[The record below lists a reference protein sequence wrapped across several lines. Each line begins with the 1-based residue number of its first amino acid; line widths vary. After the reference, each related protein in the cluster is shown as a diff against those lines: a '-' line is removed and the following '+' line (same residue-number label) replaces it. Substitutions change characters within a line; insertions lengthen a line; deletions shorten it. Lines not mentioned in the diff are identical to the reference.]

1 MELKIYDKANS
12 LRLTSS
18 PNSSSSVT
26 EEIGGECSVSA
37 SFTHTGYVPLDVDDY
52 IEVEGVRYKV
62 RSRYRPKQKNTQT
75 YEYSVKFYA
84 PIHDAEDTLMLFQE
98 GGTTSEFSYD
108 GGPREHLQLWIDNM
122 NRRAGGNLWSIG
134 TVITAEN
141 KVIDYRNV
149 KCWDAAFGSN
159 GIAATF
165 ETEMWAD
172 GYVINLCKAERGEV
186 VELGYLQGLT
196 NLAQEDNGEVKFFT
210 RLFPLGST
218 RNIDS
223 TKYGYSRLQ
232 LPDRSLY
239 VDKNVDLYGVK
250 EETEEDAF
258 AEIYPQYV
266 GTVSSVRT
274 EEKTSEE
281 GRKYTVY
288 YFKDNGM
295 TWNPKDYQI
304 PDLDYMLEFQTGELA
319 GRGTDGS
326 FQAAW
331 HEDTREWEIINVYPD
346 DTTQIPGGVI
356 IPNPGDKYIPWN
368 FAMPQEYIT
377 AAEQAYK
384 LAVDDFLNTY
394 SFDPNKYTGTTD
406 RNYIEKNNTPLRI
419 GWNVRL
425 LSEQYFGT
433 TGGYKDTRITK
444 VQRKLNDLCQATIT
458 CSDEVGTGWKSS
470 VDNSLNSLR
479 YEVARQSE
487 QTMIDIIKTSDN
499 KTPSDY
505 NVLSAL
511 KAIGMFL
518 RKDKPDSTNFL
529 MRLLGGLI
537 SDNIESQ
544 DFSSGPFGSGFVVK
558 RDPKT
563 GKSYIEADEIY
574 IRLKAYFDT
583 MEVKHLSHVGGR
595 VVLSPASMECTRVE
609 VISAD
614 MDALYDY
621 NGDPLYDAESS
632 RLYALKTGTRSV
644 SVYRCYFKQS
654 DDVKEIVNEF
664 AVDDLA
670 QCREFNVKENVSQN
684 VSNQYYWR
692 RVVAVG
698 KDYIDLSADDCDA
711 GSLEPKAGDTIVTV
725 GNKTNEA
732 RQHVVFL
739 SSYDDDAP
747 CIKLYS
753 GINDYSMLNKEVTV
767 ISPNADK
774 NVFTG
779 KVVIKPGSSGFN
791 NFEDGPDF
799 DAINA
804 DIEEAN
810 KNAQQAIN
818 TAENADR
825 AVGDL
830 NDYVDGAFADGIV
843 SESEAK
849 AIEKYINIVNGEK
862 SSSES
867 KYNVLYANPYL
878 IGEAKTN
885 LLNAK
890 ISFFGAIDNLIS
902 AINAAIEDGRTT
914 AQEKDNV
921 DSKYALYNSAYS
933 DFNRAVEDANES
945 IQNVLKGYSD
955 EAERQ
960 AFEASNAASKAQS
973 AANNAQAA
981 VGNLND
987 YVDGAFSDGIIEKSE
1002 AQAIE
1007 KYINTVNQTR
1017 KEVEA
1022 TYNALYVNPYLTG
1035 TPKTA
1040 LLNAKV
1046 SFSGDVDALIESINT
1061 AISDGRTT
1069 VAEKNDVDTKYN
1081 AFNSSYATL
1090 STAIENANKAIQDKI
1105 KELAA
1110 QEAAESVSSEIESVS
1125 NEAKDDL
1132 AKKMGYS
1139 SFSAM
1144 VTAAEKGET
1153 IISGGHI
1160 NTSLI
1165 EADAIITSELIAGA
1179 IKTNRLNVNDKFI
1192 VEKDGT
1198 FRGVEGVLE
1207 RMSINGAL
1215 RSPFSYDGF
1224 TGVIIGG
1231 QKKLVTNNIIVT
1243 NPSSGNLLST
1253 IPSGDDYD
1261 GFSATIINY
1270 DSEEGKAVGSVQ
1282 LQCTYP
1288 IWENGE
1294 QTTYTI
1300 LDAYEG
1306 IDIQG
1311 FSNGSS
1317 FIGWIIKNRF
1327 KLSASAV
1334 EMVTIT
1340 TRCEPTEGGTIT
1352 GGGKKPKYTNGTLV
1366 ATANSGYTFRQW
1378 SDGVTNSSR
1387 GVTWDEDKVYV
1398 AQFDKIPDTYYNL
1411 TLNVS
1416 PSGAG
1421 TTSGAGSYKAGTEV
1435 KISASP
1441 NSGYAFDRWSDGDTN
1456 MSRYITMTGNKS
1468 LTAYFEQH
1476 ISTSDNLLE
1485 SIKSTIIQEDGA
1497 FKATFF
1503 NGMLILTNS
1512 KQSTVDYAS
1521 GVVILNKGYLA
1532 DKLKA
1537 GIRYRLSFKHYGG
1550 NGTESIYVGLGTPG
1564 SNPSNIPYWDLVS
1577 DFDVEAITIGQGTI
1591 SNPTVYTVDFTALR
1605 TSTASDGLIIAGGVK
1620 DTIYISAIELKEI

>member
-1 MELKIYDKANS
+1 MELKIYDKANN
-12 LRLTSS
+12 LRLTAS

-37 SFTHTGYVPLDVDDY
+37 SFTHTEYVPLDVDDY

-62 RSRYRPKQKNTQT
+62 KSRYRPKQKNTQT

-165 ETEMWAD
+165 DTEMWAD

-232 LPDRSLY
+232 LPSREIY

-250 EETEEDAF
+250 EETEEAAF

-274 EEKTSEE
+274 EDKTSEE

-295 TWNPKDYQI
+295 NWNPKDYEI
-304 PDLDYMLEFQTGELA
+304 PDLDYMLQFQTGELA

-346 DTTQIPGGVI
+346 DTTQVPGGVI

-425 LSEQYFGT
+425 LSEQYFGS

-470 VDNSLNSLR
+470 VDNSLDSLR
-479 YEVARQSE
+479 YEVARQAE

-609 VISAD
+609 VISTD

-644 SVYRCYFKQS
+644 NVYRCYFKQS
-654 DDVKEIVNEF
+654 DETKEIVNEF

-684 VSNQYYWR
+684 VTNQYYWR
-692 RVVAVG
+692 RVVSVG
-698 KDYIDLSADDCDA
+698 KDYIDLSVEDCDV
-711 GSLEPKAGDTIVTV
+711 GSMEPKAGDTIVTI
-725 GNKTNEA
+725 GNKTNQA

-753 GINDYSMLNKEVTV
+753 GINDYSMKNKEVTV

-779 KVVIKPGSSGFN
+779 KVVIKPGSSGFS
-791 NFEDGPDF
+791 NFEDAPDLDTLEQDLAEVRNLAS
-799 DAINA
+799 DAQKA
-804 DIEEAN
+804 A
-810 KNAQQAIN
+810 N
-818 TAENADR
+818 TA
-825 AVGDL
+825 
-830 NDYVDGAFADGIV
+830 
-843 SESEAK
+843 
-849 AIEKYINIVNGEK
+849 
-862 SSSES
+862 
-867 KYNVLYANPYL
+867 
-878 IGEAKTN
+878 
-885 LLNAK
+885 
-890 ISFFGAIDNLIS
+890 
-902 AINAAIEDGRTT
+902 
-914 AQEKDNV
+914 
-921 DSKYALYNSAYS
+921 
-933 DFNRAVEDANES
+933 
-945 IQNVLKGYSD
+945 
-955 EAERQ
+955 
-960 AFEASNAASKAQS
+960 QS
-973 AANNAQAA
+973 A
-981 VGNLND
+981 VGNLDD
-987 YVDGAFSDGIIEKSE
+987 YIDGAFSDGIIEKSE

-1007 KYINTVNQTR
+1007 KYINTVNQTK

-1022 TYNALYVNPYLTG
+1022 TYNALYSNQYLSG
-1035 TPKTA
+1035 TAKTN

-1046 SFSGDVDALIESINT
+1046 SFFGAVDSLIQSINT
-1061 AISDGRTT
+1061 AISDGKTT
-1069 VAEKNDVDTKYN
+1069 SAEKSDVDEK
-1081 AFNSSYATL
+1081 FNSFNTYYASL
-1090 STAIENANKAIQDKI
+1090 STAIENANRAIQDKV
-1105 KELAA
+1105 KELSKN
-1110 QEAAESVSSEIESVS
+1110 EAVEEVRSEIESVEAS
-1125 NEAKDDL
+1125 AKDDL
-1132 AKKMGYS
+1132 AKKLGYAN
-1139 SFSAM
+1139 FNAM
-1144 VTAAEKGET
+1144 VTAAEAGQT
-1153 IISGGHI
+1153 VISGGHI
-1160 NTSLI
+1160 NTKLI
-1165 EADAIITSELIAGA
+1165 EADAIVTTELIASA
-1179 IKTNRLNVNDKFI
+1179 IKTTTLNVNDKFI

-1198 FRGVEGVLE
+1198 FRGVEGTLE
-1207 RMSINGAL
+1207 RMNINGAI
-1215 RSPFSYDGF
+1215 RSPFKYDGF
-1224 TGVIIGG
+1224 TGIIIGG

-1243 NPSSGNLLST
+1243 NPSGGNLFSQL
-1253 IPSGDDYD
+1253 PGGEDYD
-1261 GFSATIINY
+1261 GFAATIINY
-1270 DSEEGKAVGSVQ
+1270 DSEEGVAAGGVQ
-1282 LQCTYP
+1282 LQCSYP
-1288 IWENGE
+1288 IWEDGVQKNSTVLE
-1294 QTTYTI
+1294 
-1300 LDAYEG
+1300 AYEG
-1306 IDIQG
+1306 IDIHG
-1311 FSNGSS
+1311 FSNGSE
-1317 FIGWIIKNRF
+1317 FIGWVVKNRF
-1327 KLSASAV
+1327 KISKSTV
-1334 EMVTIT
+1334 QMVTIT
-1340 TRCEPTEGGTIT
+1340 TRVDPPGSGVIT
-1352 GGGKKPKYTNGTLV
+1352 GGGRKPIYTNGRIE
-1366 ATANSGYTFRQW
+1366 ATANEGYSFNQW
-1378 SDGVTNSSR
+1378 SDGVKNNSR
-1387 GVTWDEDKVYV
+1387 QVTWDEDKVYV
-1398 AQFDKIPDTYYNL
+1398 AEFDKLPDKVYKL
-1411 TLNVS
+1411 SVFVS
-1416 PSGAG
+1416 PEGSATVKGTGDYYPGA
-1421 TTSGAGSYKAGTEV
+1421 TAVAEV
-1435 KISASP
+1435 VPS
-1441 NSGYAFDRWSDGDTN
+1441 SGYIFNRWDDGST
-1456 MSRYITMTGNKS
+1456 S
-1468 LTAYFEQH
+1468 LTRRVTMDSDKSFTAYLSKNTVSSE
-1476 ISTSDNLLE
+1476 NLLKDIHVNVE
-1485 SIKSTIIQEDGA
+1485 ANVEGSVGAYYLASQLIINNTSSENEYSQA
-1497 FKATFF
+1497 
-1503 NGMLILTNS
+1503 
-1512 KQSTVDYAS
+1512 
-1521 GVVILNKGYLA
+1521 VICINKGYLGG
-1532 DKLKA
+1532 KIKA
-1537 GIRYRLSFKHYGG
+1537 GARYTLEFSHFGASGEEDILAWISIADVG
-1550 NGTESIYVGLGTPG
+1550 N
-1564 SNPSNIPYWDLVS
+1564 NPSSISSWDVLNSSASESVYISHNTS
-1577 DFDVEAITIGQGTI
+1577 DSAGKFTTEIYAGR
-1591 SNPTVYTVDFTALR
+1591 SSTALDSLCFVAQIKGTFILR
-1605 TSTASDGLIIAGGVK
+1605 DFKLIEK
-1620 DTIYISAIELKEI
+1620 

>member
-12 LRLTSS
+12 LRLTAS
-18 PNSSSSVT
+18 PNTSSSVT

-37 SFTHTGYVPLDVDDY
+37 SFTHTAYVPLDVDDY
-52 IEVEGVRYKV
+52 IDLEGVRFKIK
-62 RSRYRPKQKNTQT
+62 SRYRPKQKNTQT

-134 TVITAEN
+134 TVITADN
-141 KVIDYRNV
+141 KTIDYRNV

-159 GIAATF
+159 GIASTF
-165 ETEMWAD
+165 DTEMWAD

-218 RNIDS
+218 KNIDAS
-223 TKYGYSRLQ
+223 KYGYSRLQ

-250 EETEEDAF
+250 EETEETAF
-258 AEIYPQYV
+258 SEIFPKYI
-266 GTVSSVRT
+266 GTISSVRT

-295 TWNPKDYQI
+295 NWNPKDYEI
-304 PDLDYMLEFQTGELA
+304 PDLDYMLKFQTGELA

-346 DTTQIPGGVI
+346 DTTQIPGGAI
-356 IPNPGDKYIPWN
+356 IPQPGDKYIPWN

-384 LAVDDFLNTY
+384 QAVDDFLNTY

-433 TGGYKDTRITK
+433 TGGYKDTRVTK

-479 YEVARQSE
+479 YEVARQAE

-609 VISAD
+609 VISTD

-654 DDVKEIVNEF
+654 DDTKEIVNEF

-684 VSNQYYWR
+684 VYNQYYWR

-830 NDYVDGAFADGIV
+830 NDYVDGAFADGII

-849 AIEKYINIVNGEK
+849 AIEKYINTVNNTKQEVDATY
-862 SSSES
+862 S
-867 KYNVLYANPYL
+867 K
-878 IGEAKTN
+878 
-885 LLNAK
+885 
-890 ISFFGAIDNLIS
+890 
-902 AINAAIEDGRTT
+902 
-914 AQEKDNV
+914 
-921 DSKYALYNSAYS
+921 LYN
-933 DFNRAVEDANES
+933 
-945 IQNVLKGYSD
+945 
-955 EAERQ
+955 
-960 AFEASNAASKAQS
+960 NA
-973 AANNAQAA
+973 
-981 VGNLND
+981 
-987 YVDGAFSDGIIEKSE
+987 
-1002 AQAIE
+1002 
-1007 KYINTVNQTR
+1007 
-1017 KEVEA
+1017 
-1022 TYNALYVNPYLTG
+1022 YLTG
-1035 TPKTA
+1035 TAKDGLSKSKT
-1040 LLNAKV
+1040 
-1046 SFSGDVDALIESINT
+1046 SFDTATSNLISSINT
-1061 AISDGRTT
+1061 AISDGKTT
-1069 VAEKNDVDTKYN
+1069 QKEKEDVDSK
-1081 AFNSSYATL
+1081 FNLFNTAYANFA
-1090 STAIENANKAIQDKI
+1090 TAIETANKAIQDEIKKQASDEAKENALTEI
-1105 KELAA
+1105 NKVSEEYKEDIAEKLGYGNYKEL
-1110 QEAAESVSSEIESVS
+1110 EAFASR
-1125 NEAKDDL
+1125 
-1132 AKKMGYS
+1132 
-1139 SFSAM
+1139 
-1144 VTAAEKGET
+1144 GET
-1153 IISGGHI
+1153 IISGGSI
-1160 NTSLI
+1160 NTKLI
-1165 EADAIITSELIAGA
+1165 NATLIVTSALIANA
-1179 IKTNRLNVNDKFI
+1179 IKSKELNVNDNFI
-1192 VEKDGT
+1192 VKTDGSVDLEGIIRSKGINTELVLSDGYMRIMYNNNEVLRLSVNESTGLPELNMSYQGKTLYATPSVLSFGMGGGQFLRLDPAEIGSGVIMKDSENRLYLAT
-1198 FRGVEGVLE
+1198 QTYQYITVYLRVSPEGA
-1207 RMSINGAL
+1207 GKT
-1215 RSPFSYDGF
+1215 SPFN
-1224 TGVIIGG
+1224 GG
-1231 QKKLVTNNIIVT
+1231 SIRLI
-1243 NPSSGNLLST
+1243 
-1253 IPSGDDYD
+1253 
-1261 GFSATIINY
+1261 
-1270 DSEEGKAVGSVQ
+1270 
-1282 LQCTYP
+1282 
-1288 IWENGE
+1288 
-1294 QTTYTI
+1294 
-1300 LDAYEG
+1300 
-1306 IDIQG
+1306 
-1311 FSNGSS
+1311 GSS
-1317 FIGWIIKNRF
+1317 ETI
-1327 KLSASAV
+1327 SAIAN
-1334 EMVTIT
+1334 
-1340 TRCEPTEGGTIT
+1340 EG
-1352 GGGKKPKYTNGTLV
+1352 YE
-1366 ATANSGYTFRQW
+1366 FERW
-1378 SDGVTNSSR
+1378 SDGGAQTHTVSWTDGSSITAYFTKKE
-1387 GVTWDEDKVYV
+1387 VIQYKLTV
-1398 AQFDKIPDTYYNL
+1398 AAMAGGT
-1411 TLNVS
+1411 VS
-1416 PSGAG
+1416 PSGIN
-1421 TTSGAGSYKAGTEV
+1421 Y
-1435 KISASP
+1435 
-1441 NSGYAFDRWSDGDTN
+1441 
-1456 MSRYITMTGNKS
+1456 
-1468 LTAYFEQH
+1468 
-1476 ISTSDNLLE
+1476 
-1485 SIKSTIIQEDGA
+1485 
-1497 FKATFF
+1497 
-1503 NGMLILTNS
+1503 
-1512 KQSTVDYAS
+1512 
-1521 GVVILNKGYLA
+1521 
-1532 DKLKA
+1532 
-1537 GIRYRLSFKHYGG
+1537 
-1550 NGTESIYVGLGTPG
+1550 
-1564 SNPSNIPYWDLVS
+1564 
-1577 DFDVEAITIGQGTI
+1577 
-1591 SNPTVYTVDFTALR
+1591 
-1605 TSTASDGLIIAGGVK
+1605 
-1620 DTIYISAIELKEI
+1620 

>member
-12 LRLTSS
+12 LRLTAS
-18 PNSSSSVT
+18 PNTSSSVT

-37 SFTHTGYVPLDVDDY
+37 SFTHTAYVPLDVDDY
-52 IEVEGVRYKV
+52 IDLEGVRFKIK
-62 RSRYRPKQKNTQT
+62 SRYRPKQKNTQT

-134 TVITAEN
+134 TVITADN
-141 KVIDYRNV
+141 KTIDYRNV

-159 GIAATF
+159 GIASTF
-165 ETEMWAD
+165 DTEMWAD

-218 RNIDS
+218 KNIDAS
-223 TKYGYSRLQ
+223 KYGYSRLQ

-250 EETEEDAF
+250 EETEETAF
-258 AEIYPQYV
+258 SEIFPKYI
-266 GTVSSVRT
+266 GTISSVRT

-295 TWNPKDYQI
+295 NWNPKDYEI
-304 PDLDYMLEFQTGELA
+304 PDLDYMLKFQTGELA

-346 DTTQIPGGVI
+346 DTTQIPGGAI
-356 IPNPGDKYIPWN
+356 IPQPGDKYIPWN

-384 LAVDDFLNTY
+384 QAVDDFLNTY

-433 TGGYKDTRITK
+433 TGGYKDTRVTK

-479 YEVARQSE
+479 YEVARQAE

-609 VISAD
+609 VISTD

-654 DDVKEIVNEF
+654 DDTKEIVNEF

-684 VSNQYYWR
+684 VYNQYYWR

-830 NDYVDGAFADGIV
+830 NDYVDGAFADGII

-849 AIEKYINIVNGEK
+849 AIEKYINTVNNTKQEVDATY
-862 SSSES
+862 S
-867 KYNVLYANPYL
+867 K
-878 IGEAKTN
+878 
-885 LLNAK
+885 
-890 ISFFGAIDNLIS
+890 
-902 AINAAIEDGRTT
+902 
-914 AQEKDNV
+914 
-921 DSKYALYNSAYS
+921 LYN
-933 DFNRAVEDANES
+933 
-945 IQNVLKGYSD
+945 
-955 EAERQ
+955 
-960 AFEASNAASKAQS
+960 NA
-973 AANNAQAA
+973 
-981 VGNLND
+981 
-987 YVDGAFSDGIIEKSE
+987 
-1002 AQAIE
+1002 
-1007 KYINTVNQTR
+1007 
-1017 KEVEA
+1017 
-1022 TYNALYVNPYLTG
+1022 YLTG
-1035 TPKTA
+1035 TAKDGLSKSKT
-1040 LLNAKV
+1040 
-1046 SFSGDVDALIESINT
+1046 SFDTATSNLISSINT
-1061 AISDGRTT
+1061 AISDGKTT
-1069 VAEKNDVDTKYN
+1069 QKEKEDVDSK
-1081 AFNSSYATL
+1081 FNLFNTAYANFA
-1090 STAIENANKAIQDKI
+1090 TAIETANKAIQDEIKKQASDEAKENALTEI
-1105 KELAA
+1105 NKVSEEYKEDIAEKLGYGNYKEL
-1110 QEAAESVSSEIESVS
+1110 EAFASR
-1125 NEAKDDL
+1125 
-1132 AKKMGYS
+1132 
-1139 SFSAM
+1139 
-1144 VTAAEKGET
+1144 GET
-1153 IISGGHI
+1153 IISGGSI
-1160 NTSLI
+1160 NTKLI
-1165 EADAIITSELIAGA
+1165 NATLIVTSALIANA
-1179 IKTNRLNVNDKFI
+1179 IKSKELNVNDNFI
-1192 VEKDGT
+1192 VKTDGSVDLEGIIRSKGINTELVLSDGYMRIMYNNNEVLRLSVNESTGLPELNMSYQGKTLYATPSVLSFGMGGGQFLRLDPAEIGSGVIMKDSENRLYLAT
-1198 FRGVEGVLE
+1198 QTYQYITVYLRVSPEGA
-1207 RMSINGAL
+1207 GKT
-1215 RSPFSYDGF
+1215 SPFN
-1224 TGVIIGG
+1224 GG
-1231 QKKLVTNNIIVT
+1231 SIRLI
-1243 NPSSGNLLST
+1243 
-1253 IPSGDDYD
+1253 
-1261 GFSATIINY
+1261 
-1270 DSEEGKAVGSVQ
+1270 
-1282 LQCTYP
+1282 
-1288 IWENGE
+1288 
-1294 QTTYTI
+1294 
-1300 LDAYEG
+1300 
-1306 IDIQG
+1306 
-1311 FSNGSS
+1311 GSS
-1317 FIGWIIKNRF
+1317 
-1327 KLSASAV
+1327 
-1334 EMVTIT
+1334 ET
-1340 TRCEPTEGGTIT
+1340 
-1352 GGGKKPKYTNGTLV
+1352 
-1366 ATANSGYTFRQW
+1366 
-1378 SDGVTNSSR
+1378 
-1387 GVTWDEDKVYV
+1387 
-1398 AQFDKIPDTYYNL
+1398 
-1411 TLNVS
+1411 
-1416 PSGAG
+1416 
-1421 TTSGAGSYKAGTEV
+1421 
-1435 KISASP
+1435 ISAIA
-1441 NSGYAFDRWSDGDTN
+1441 NEGYEFERWSDGGAQTHTVSWTDG
-1456 MSRYITMTGNKS
+1456 SSI
-1468 LTAYFEQH
+1468 TAYFTKKKLFN
-1476 ISTSDNLLE
+1476 INL
-1485 SIKSTIIQEDGA
+1485 
-1497 FKATFF
+1497 
-1503 NGMLILTNS
+1503 
-1512 KQSTVDYAS
+1512 
-1521 GVVILNKGYLA
+1521 
-1532 DKLKA
+1532 
-1537 GIRYRLSFKHYGG
+1537 R
-1550 NGTESIYVGLGTPG
+1550 
-1564 SNPSNIPYWDLVS
+1564 
-1577 DFDVEAITIGQGTI
+1577 
-1591 SNPTVYTVDFTALR
+1591 
-1605 TSTASDGLIIAGGVK
+1605 
-1620 DTIYISAIELKEI
+1620 

>member
-12 LRLTSS
+12 LRLTAS
-18 PNSSSSVT
+18 PNTSSSVT

-37 SFTHTGYVPLDVDDY
+37 SFTHTAYVPLDVDDY
-52 IEVEGVRYKV
+52 IDLEGVRFKIK
-62 RSRYRPKQKNTQT
+62 SRYRPKQKNTQT

-134 TVITAEN
+134 TVITADN
-141 KVIDYRNV
+141 KTIDYRNV

-159 GIAATF
+159 GIASTF
-165 ETEMWAD
+165 DTEMWAD

-210 RLFPLGST
+210 RLFPLGCT
-218 RNIDS
+218 RNIDA

-232 LPDRSLY
+232 LPSREIY

-250 EETEEDAF
+250 EETEEAAF

-274 EEKTSEE
+274 EDKTSEE

-295 TWNPKDYQI
+295 NWNPKDYEI
-304 PDLDYMLEFQTGELA
+304 PDLDYMLKFQTGELA

-346 DTTQIPGGVI
+346 DTTQIPGGAI
-356 IPNPGDKYIPWN
+356 IPQPGDKYIPWN

-384 LAVDDFLNTY
+384 QAVDDFLNTY

-433 TGGYKDTRITK
+433 TGGYKDTRVTK

-479 YEVARQSE
+479 YEVARQAE

-609 VISAD
+609 VISTD

-654 DDVKEIVNEF
+654 DDTKEIVNEF

-684 VSNQYYWR
+684 VYNQYYWR

-830 NDYVDGAFADGIV
+830 NDYVDGAFADGII

-849 AIEKYINIVNGEK
+849 AIEKYINTVNNTKQEVDATY
-862 SSSES
+862 S
-867 KYNVLYANPYL
+867 K
-878 IGEAKTN
+878 
-885 LLNAK
+885 
-890 ISFFGAIDNLIS
+890 
-902 AINAAIEDGRTT
+902 
-914 AQEKDNV
+914 
-921 DSKYALYNSAYS
+921 LYN
-933 DFNRAVEDANES
+933 
-945 IQNVLKGYSD
+945 
-955 EAERQ
+955 
-960 AFEASNAASKAQS
+960 NA
-973 AANNAQAA
+973 
-981 VGNLND
+981 
-987 YVDGAFSDGIIEKSE
+987 
-1002 AQAIE
+1002 
-1007 KYINTVNQTR
+1007 
-1017 KEVEA
+1017 
-1022 TYNALYVNPYLTG
+1022 YLTG
-1035 TPKTA
+1035 TAKDGLSKSKT
-1040 LLNAKV
+1040 
-1046 SFSGDVDALIESINT
+1046 SFDTATSNLISSINT
-1061 AISDGRTT
+1061 AISDGKTT
-1069 VAEKNDVDTKYN
+1069 QKEKEDVDSK
-1081 AFNSSYATL
+1081 FNLFNTAYANFA
-1090 STAIENANKAIQDKI
+1090 TAIETANKAIQDEIKKQASDEAKENALTEI
-1105 KELAA
+1105 NKVSEEYKEDIAEKLGYGNYKEL
-1110 QEAAESVSSEIESVS
+1110 EAFASR
-1125 NEAKDDL
+1125 
-1132 AKKMGYS
+1132 
-1139 SFSAM
+1139 
-1144 VTAAEKGET
+1144 GET
-1153 IISGGHI
+1153 IISGGSI
-1160 NTSLI
+1160 NTKLI
-1165 EADAIITSELIAGA
+1165 NATLIVTSALIANA
-1179 IKTNRLNVNDKFI
+1179 IKSKELNVNDNFI
-1192 VEKDGT
+1192 VKTDGSVDLEGIIRSKGINTELVLSDGYMRIMYNNNEVLRLSVNESTGLPELNMSYQGKTLYATPSVLSFGMGGGQFLRLDPAEIGSGVIMKDSENRLYLAT
-1198 FRGVEGVLE
+1198 QTYQYITVYLRVSPEGA
-1207 RMSINGAL
+1207 GKT
-1215 RSPFSYDGF
+1215 SPFN
-1224 TGVIIGG
+1224 GG
-1231 QKKLVTNNIIVT
+1231 SIRLI
-1243 NPSSGNLLST
+1243 
-1253 IPSGDDYD
+1253 
-1261 GFSATIINY
+1261 
-1270 DSEEGKAVGSVQ
+1270 
-1282 LQCTYP
+1282 
-1288 IWENGE
+1288 
-1294 QTTYTI
+1294 
-1300 LDAYEG
+1300 
-1306 IDIQG
+1306 
-1311 FSNGSS
+1311 GSS
-1317 FIGWIIKNRF
+1317 ETI
-1327 KLSASAV
+1327 SAIAN
-1334 EMVTIT
+1334 
-1340 TRCEPTEGGTIT
+1340 EG
-1352 GGGKKPKYTNGTLV
+1352 YE
-1366 ATANSGYTFRQW
+1366 FERW
-1378 SDGVTNSSR
+1378 SDGGAQTHTVSWTDGSSITAYFTKKE
-1387 GVTWDEDKVYV
+1387 VIQYKLTV
-1398 AQFDKIPDTYYNL
+1398 AAMAGGT
-1411 TLNVS
+1411 VS
-1416 PSGAG
+1416 PSGINYYNAG
-1421 TTSGAGSYKAGTEV
+1421 TKVQITAKPNAGYIFNGWLPTTYGSSETIEVIMDAEKGFIASFKKIEENFGEELLPSWSNNSYWDN
-1435 KISASP
+1435 
-1441 NSGYAFDRWSDGDTN
+1441 NSDAKVTV
-1456 MSRYITMTGNKS
+1456 
-1468 LTAYFEQH
+1468 
-1476 ISTSDNLLE
+1476 STSDVTIGSASNNLSSPTGFVIFGVGYLQNKLKSGKKYRLTFE
-1485 SIKSTIIQEDGA
+1485 CYPLSTTDGANAIISSVGKLNKSQNNADSDISDNVIYGEKAYSGKWNTFTLDMTMKSTSDAEHGVLFYGI
-1497 FKATFF
+1497 
-1503 NGMLILTNS
+1503 NG
-1512 KQSTVDYAS
+1512 
-1521 GVVILNKGYLA
+1521 
-1532 DKLKA
+1532 
-1537 GIRYRLSFKHYGG
+1537 
-1550 NGTESIYVGLGTPG
+1550 SIEVR
-1564 SNPSNIPYWDLVS
+1564 NIS
-1577 DFDVEAITIGQGTI
+1577 
-1591 SNPTVYTVDFTALR
+1591 
-1605 TSTASDGLIIAGGVK
+1605 
-1620 DTIYISAIELKEI
+1620 LKELL

>member
-1 MELKIYDKANS
+1 
-12 LRLTSS
+12 
-18 PNSSSSVT
+18 
-26 EEIGGECSVSA
+26 
-37 SFTHTGYVPLDVDDY
+37 
-52 IEVEGVRYKV
+52 
-62 RSRYRPKQKNTQT
+62 
-75 YEYSVKFYA
+75 
-84 PIHDAEDTLMLFQE
+84 
-98 GGTTSEFSYD
+98 
-108 GGPREHLQLWIDNM
+108 
-122 NRRAGGNLWSIG
+122 
-134 TVITAEN
+134 
-141 KVIDYRNV
+141 
-149 KCWDAAFGSN
+149 
-159 GIAATF
+159 
-165 ETEMWAD
+165 MWAD

-218 RNIDS
+218 KNIDAS
-223 TKYGYSRLQ
+223 KYGYSRLQ

-250 EETEEDAF
+250 EETEETAF
-258 AEIYPQYV
+258 SEIFPKYI
-266 GTVSSVRT
+266 GTISSVRT

-295 TWNPKDYQI
+295 NWNPKDYEI
-304 PDLDYMLEFQTGELA
+304 PDLDYMLKFQTGELA

-346 DTTQIPGGVI
+346 DTTQIPGGAI
-356 IPNPGDKYIPWN
+356 IPQPGDKYIPWN

-384 LAVDDFLNTY
+384 QAVDDFLNTY

-433 TGGYKDTRITK
+433 TGGYKDTRVTK

-479 YEVARQSE
+479 YEVARQAE

-609 VISAD
+609 VISTD

-654 DDVKEIVNEF
+654 DDTKEIVNEF

-684 VSNQYYWR
+684 VYNQYYWR

-830 NDYVDGAFADGIV
+830 NDYVDGAFADGII

-849 AIEKYINIVNGEK
+849 AIEKYINTVNNTKQEVDATY
-862 SSSES
+862 S
-867 KYNVLYANPYL
+867 K
-878 IGEAKTN
+878 
-885 LLNAK
+885 
-890 ISFFGAIDNLIS
+890 
-902 AINAAIEDGRTT
+902 
-914 AQEKDNV
+914 
-921 DSKYALYNSAYS
+921 LYN
-933 DFNRAVEDANES
+933 
-945 IQNVLKGYSD
+945 
-955 EAERQ
+955 
-960 AFEASNAASKAQS
+960 NA
-973 AANNAQAA
+973 
-981 VGNLND
+981 
-987 YVDGAFSDGIIEKSE
+987 
-1002 AQAIE
+1002 
-1007 KYINTVNQTR
+1007 
-1017 KEVEA
+1017 
-1022 TYNALYVNPYLTG
+1022 YLTG
-1035 TPKTA
+1035 TAKDGLSKSKT
-1040 LLNAKV
+1040 
-1046 SFSGDVDALIESINT
+1046 SFDTATSNLISSINT
-1061 AISDGRTT
+1061 AISDGKTT
-1069 VAEKNDVDTKYN
+1069 QKEKEDVDSK
-1081 AFNSSYATL
+1081 FNLFNTAYANFA
-1090 STAIENANKAIQDKI
+1090 TAIETANKAIQDEIKKQASDEAKENALTEI
-1105 KELAA
+1105 NKVSEEYKEDIAEKLGYGNYKEL
-1110 QEAAESVSSEIESVS
+1110 EAFASR
-1125 NEAKDDL
+1125 
-1132 AKKMGYS
+1132 
-1139 SFSAM
+1139 
-1144 VTAAEKGET
+1144 GET
-1153 IISGGHI
+1153 IISGGSI
-1160 NTSLI
+1160 NTKLI
-1165 EADAIITSELIAGA
+1165 NATLIVTSALIANA
-1179 IKTNRLNVNDKFI
+1179 IKSKELNVNDNFI
-1192 VEKDGT
+1192 VKTDGSVDLEGIIRSKGINTELVLSDGYMRIMYNNNEVLRLSVNESTGLPELNMSYQGKTLYATPSVLSFGMGGGQFLRLDPAEIGSGVIMKDSENRLYLAT
-1198 FRGVEGVLE
+1198 QTYQYITVYLRVSPEGA
-1207 RMSINGAL
+1207 GKT
-1215 RSPFSYDGF
+1215 SPFN
-1224 TGVIIGG
+1224 GG
-1231 QKKLVTNNIIVT
+1231 SIRLI
-1243 NPSSGNLLST
+1243 
-1253 IPSGDDYD
+1253 
-1261 GFSATIINY
+1261 
-1270 DSEEGKAVGSVQ
+1270 
-1282 LQCTYP
+1282 
-1288 IWENGE
+1288 
-1294 QTTYTI
+1294 
-1300 LDAYEG
+1300 
-1306 IDIQG
+1306 
-1311 FSNGSS
+1311 GSS
-1317 FIGWIIKNRF
+1317 ETI
-1327 KLSASAV
+1327 SAIAN
-1334 EMVTIT
+1334 
-1340 TRCEPTEGGTIT
+1340 EG
-1352 GGGKKPKYTNGTLV
+1352 YE
-1366 ATANSGYTFRQW
+1366 FERW
-1378 SDGVTNSSR
+1378 SDGGAQTHTVSWTDGSSITAYFTKKE
-1387 GVTWDEDKVYV
+1387 VIQYKLTV
-1398 AQFDKIPDTYYNL
+1398 AAMAGGT
-1411 TLNVS
+1411 VS
-1416 PSGAG
+1416 PSGINYYNAG
-1421 TTSGAGSYKAGTEV
+1421 TKVQITAKPNAG
-1435 KISASP
+1435 
-1441 NSGYAFDRWSDGDTN
+1441 
-1456 MSRYITMTGNKS
+1456 YILM
-1468 LTAYFEQH
+1468 
-1476 ISTSDNLLE
+1476 D
-1485 SIKSTIIQEDGA
+1485 
-1497 FKATFF
+1497 
-1503 NGMLILTNS
+1503 
-1512 KQSTVDYAS
+1512 
-1521 GVVILNKGYLA
+1521 GYL
-1532 DKLKA
+1532 L
-1537 GIRYRLSFKHYGG
+1537 H
-1550 NGTESIYVGLGTPG
+1550 TE
-1564 SNPSNIPYWDLVS
+1564 
-1577 DFDVEAITIGQGTI
+1577 AQ
-1591 SNPTVYTVDFTALR
+1591 
-1605 TSTASDGLIIAGGVK
+1605 K
-1620 DTIYISAIELKEI
+1620 Q

>member
-12 LRLTSS
+12 LRLTAS
-18 PNSSSSVT
+18 PNTSSSVT

-37 SFTHTGYVPLDVDDY
+37 SFTHTAYVPLDVDDY
-52 IEVEGVRYKV
+52 IDLEGVRFKIK
-62 RSRYRPKQKNTQT
+62 SRYRPKQKNTQT

-134 TVITAEN
+134 TVITADN
-141 KVIDYRNV
+141 KTIDYRNV

-159 GIAATF
+159 GIASTF
-165 ETEMWAD
+165 DTEMWAD

-218 RNIDS
+218 KNIDAS
-223 TKYGYSRLQ
+223 KYGYSRLQ

-250 EETEEDAF
+250 EETEETAF
-258 AEIYPQYV
+258 SEIFPKYI
-266 GTVSSVRT
+266 GTISSVRT

-295 TWNPKDYQI
+295 NWNPKDYEI
-304 PDLDYMLEFQTGELA
+304 PDLDYMLKFQTGELA

-331 HEDTREWEIINVYPD
+331 HEDTREWEIINVHPD
-346 DTTQIPGGVI
+346 DTTQIPGGAI
-356 IPNPGDKYIPWN
+356 IPQPGDKYIPWN

-384 LAVDDFLNTY
+384 QAVDDFLNTY

-433 TGGYKDTRITK
+433 TGGYKDTRVTK

-479 YEVARQSE
+479 YEVARQAE

-609 VISAD
+609 VISTD

-654 DDVKEIVNEF
+654 DDTKEIVNEF

-684 VSNQYYWR
+684 VYNQYYWR

-830 NDYVDGAFADGIV
+830 NDYVDGAFADGII

-849 AIEKYINIVNGEK
+849 AIEKYINTVNNTKQEVDATY
-862 SSSES
+862 S
-867 KYNVLYANPYL
+867 K
-878 IGEAKTN
+878 
-885 LLNAK
+885 
-890 ISFFGAIDNLIS
+890 
-902 AINAAIEDGRTT
+902 
-914 AQEKDNV
+914 
-921 DSKYALYNSAYS
+921 LYN
-933 DFNRAVEDANES
+933 
-945 IQNVLKGYSD
+945 
-955 EAERQ
+955 
-960 AFEASNAASKAQS
+960 NA
-973 AANNAQAA
+973 
-981 VGNLND
+981 
-987 YVDGAFSDGIIEKSE
+987 
-1002 AQAIE
+1002 
-1007 KYINTVNQTR
+1007 
-1017 KEVEA
+1017 
-1022 TYNALYVNPYLTG
+1022 YLTG
-1035 TPKTA
+1035 TAKDGLSKSKT
-1040 LLNAKV
+1040 
-1046 SFSGDVDALIESINT
+1046 SFDTATSNLISSINT
-1061 AISDGRTT
+1061 AISDGKTT
-1069 VAEKNDVDTKYN
+1069 QKEKEDVDSK
-1081 AFNSSYATL
+1081 FNLFNTAYANFA
-1090 STAIENANKAIQDKI
+1090 TAIETANKAIQDEIKKQASDEAKENALTEI
-1105 KELAA
+1105 NKVSEEYKEDIAEKLGYGNYKEL
-1110 QEAAESVSSEIESVS
+1110 EAFASR
-1125 NEAKDDL
+1125 
-1132 AKKMGYS
+1132 
-1139 SFSAM
+1139 
-1144 VTAAEKGET
+1144 GET
-1153 IISGGHI
+1153 IISGGSI
-1160 NTSLI
+1160 NTKLI
-1165 EADAIITSELIAGA
+1165 NATLIVTSALIANA
-1179 IKTNRLNVNDKFI
+1179 IKSKELNVNDNFI
-1192 VEKDGT
+1192 VKTDGSVDLEGIIRSKGINTELVLSDGYMRIMYNNNEVLRLSVNESTGLPELNMSYQGKTLYATPSVLSFGMGGGQFLRLDPAEIGSGVIMKDSENRLYLAT
-1198 FRGVEGVLE
+1198 QTYQYITVYLRVSPEGA
-1207 RMSINGAL
+1207 GKT
-1215 RSPFSYDGF
+1215 SPFN
-1224 TGVIIGG
+1224 GG
-1231 QKKLVTNNIIVT
+1231 SIRLI
-1243 NPSSGNLLST
+1243 
-1253 IPSGDDYD
+1253 
-1261 GFSATIINY
+1261 
-1270 DSEEGKAVGSVQ
+1270 
-1282 LQCTYP
+1282 
-1288 IWENGE
+1288 
-1294 QTTYTI
+1294 
-1300 LDAYEG
+1300 
-1306 IDIQG
+1306 
-1311 FSNGSS
+1311 GSS
-1317 FIGWIIKNRF
+1317 ETI
-1327 KLSASAV
+1327 SAIAN
-1334 EMVTIT
+1334 
-1340 TRCEPTEGGTIT
+1340 EG
-1352 GGGKKPKYTNGTLV
+1352 YE
-1366 ATANSGYTFRQW
+1366 FERW
-1378 SDGVTNSSR
+1378 SDGGAQTHTVSWTDGSSITAYFTKKE
-1387 GVTWDEDKVYV
+1387 VIQYKLTV
-1398 AQFDKIPDTYYNL
+1398 AAMAGGT
-1411 TLNVS
+1411 VS
-1416 PSGAG
+1416 PSGINYYNAG
-1421 TTSGAGSYKAGTEV
+1421 TKVQITAKPNAGYIFNGWLPTTYGSSETIEVIMDAEKGFIASFKKIEENFGEELLPSWSNNSYWDN
-1435 KISASP
+1435 
-1441 NSGYAFDRWSDGDTN
+1441 NSDAKVTV
-1456 MSRYITMTGNKS
+1456 
-1468 LTAYFEQH
+1468 
-1476 ISTSDNLLE
+1476 STSDVTIGSASNNLSSPTGFVIFGVGYLQNKLKSGKKYRLTFE
-1485 SIKSTIIQEDGA
+1485 CYPLSTTDGANAIISSVGKLNKSQNNADSDISDNVIYGEKAYSGKWNTFTLDMTMKSTSDAEHGVLFYGI
-1497 FKATFF
+1497 
-1503 NGMLILTNS
+1503 NG
-1512 KQSTVDYAS
+1512 
-1521 GVVILNKGYLA
+1521 
-1532 DKLKA
+1532 
-1537 GIRYRLSFKHYGG
+1537 
-1550 NGTESIYVGLGTPG
+1550 SIEVR
-1564 SNPSNIPYWDLVS
+1564 NIS
-1577 DFDVEAITIGQGTI
+1577 
-1591 SNPTVYTVDFTALR
+1591 
-1605 TSTASDGLIIAGGVK
+1605 
-1620 DTIYISAIELKEI
+1620 LKELL

>member
-12 LRLTSS
+12 LRLTAS
-18 PNSSSSVT
+18 PNTSSSVT

-37 SFTHTGYVPLDVDDY
+37 SFTHTAYVPLDVDDY
-52 IEVEGVRYKV
+52 IDLEGVRFKIK
-62 RSRYRPKQKNTQT
+62 SRYRPKQKNTQT

-134 TVITAEN
+134 TVITADN
-141 KVIDYRNV
+141 KTIDYRNV

-159 GIAATF
+159 GIASTF
-165 ETEMWAD
+165 DTEMWAD

-218 RNIDS
+218 KNIDAS
-223 TKYGYSRLQ
+223 KYGYSRLQ

-250 EETEEDAF
+250 EETEETAF
-258 AEIYPQYV
+258 SEIFPKYI
-266 GTVSSVRT
+266 GTISSVRT

-295 TWNPKDYQI
+295 NWNPKDYEI
-304 PDLDYMLEFQTGELA
+304 PDLDYMLKFQTGELA

-346 DTTQIPGGVI
+346 DTTQIPGGAI
-356 IPNPGDKYIPWN
+356 IPQPGDKYIPWN

-384 LAVDDFLNTY
+384 QAVDDFLNTY

-433 TGGYKDTRITK
+433 TGGYKDTRVTK

-479 YEVARQSE
+479 YEVARQAE

-609 VISAD
+609 VISTD

-654 DDVKEIVNEF
+654 DDTKEIVNEF

-684 VSNQYYWR
+684 VYNQYYWR

-830 NDYVDGAFADGIV
+830 NDYVDGAFADGII

-849 AIEKYINIVNGEK
+849 AIEKYINTVNNTKQEVDATY
-862 SSSES
+862 S
-867 KYNVLYANPYL
+867 K
-878 IGEAKTN
+878 
-885 LLNAK
+885 
-890 ISFFGAIDNLIS
+890 
-902 AINAAIEDGRTT
+902 
-914 AQEKDNV
+914 
-921 DSKYALYNSAYS
+921 LYN
-933 DFNRAVEDANES
+933 
-945 IQNVLKGYSD
+945 
-955 EAERQ
+955 
-960 AFEASNAASKAQS
+960 NA
-973 AANNAQAA
+973 
-981 VGNLND
+981 
-987 YVDGAFSDGIIEKSE
+987 
-1002 AQAIE
+1002 
-1007 KYINTVNQTR
+1007 
-1017 KEVEA
+1017 
-1022 TYNALYVNPYLTG
+1022 YLTG
-1035 TPKTA
+1035 TAKDGLSKSKT
-1040 LLNAKV
+1040 
-1046 SFSGDVDALIESINT
+1046 SFDTATSNLISSINT
-1061 AISDGRTT
+1061 AISDGKTT
-1069 VAEKNDVDTKYN
+1069 QKEKEDVDSK
-1081 AFNSSYATL
+1081 FNLFNTAYANFA
-1090 STAIENANKAIQDKI
+1090 TAIETANKAIQDEIKKQASDEAKENALTEI
-1105 KELAA
+1105 NKVSEEYKEDIAEKLGYGNYKEL
-1110 QEAAESVSSEIESVS
+1110 EAFASR
-1125 NEAKDDL
+1125 
-1132 AKKMGYS
+1132 
-1139 SFSAM
+1139 
-1144 VTAAEKGET
+1144 GET
-1153 IISGGHI
+1153 IISGGSI
-1160 NTSLI
+1160 NTKLI
-1165 EADAIITSELIAGA
+1165 NATLIVTSALIANA
-1179 IKTNRLNVNDKFI
+1179 IKSKELNVNDNFI
-1192 VEKDGT
+1192 VKTDGSVDLEGIIRSKGINTELVLSDGYMRIMYNNNEVLRLSVNESTGLPELNMSYQGKTLYATPSVLSFGMGGGQFLRLDPAEIGSGVIMKDSENRLYLAT
-1198 FRGVEGVLE
+1198 QTYQYITVYLRVSPEGA
-1207 RMSINGAL
+1207 GKT
-1215 RSPFSYDGF
+1215 SPFN
-1224 TGVIIGG
+1224 GG
-1231 QKKLVTNNIIVT
+1231 SIRLI
-1243 NPSSGNLLST
+1243 
-1253 IPSGDDYD
+1253 
-1261 GFSATIINY
+1261 
-1270 DSEEGKAVGSVQ
+1270 
-1282 LQCTYP
+1282 
-1288 IWENGE
+1288 
-1294 QTTYTI
+1294 
-1300 LDAYEG
+1300 
-1306 IDIQG
+1306 
-1311 FSNGSS
+1311 GSS
-1317 FIGWIIKNRF
+1317 ETI
-1327 KLSASAV
+1327 SAIAN
-1334 EMVTIT
+1334 
-1340 TRCEPTEGGTIT
+1340 EG
-1352 GGGKKPKYTNGTLV
+1352 YE
-1366 ATANSGYTFRQW
+1366 FERW
-1378 SDGVTNSSR
+1378 SDGGAQTHTVSWTDGSSITAYFTKKE
-1387 GVTWDEDKVYV
+1387 VIQYKLTV
-1398 AQFDKIPDTYYNL
+1398 AAMAGGT
-1411 TLNVS
+1411 VS
-1416 PSGAG
+1416 PSGINYYNAG
-1421 TTSGAGSYKAGTEV
+1421 TKVQITAKPNAGYIFNGWLPTTYGSSETIEVIMDAEKGFIASFKKIEENFGEELLPSWSNNSYWDN
-1435 KISASP
+1435 
-1441 NSGYAFDRWSDGDTN
+1441 NSDAKVTV
-1456 MSRYITMTGNKS
+1456 
-1468 LTAYFEQH
+1468 
-1476 ISTSDNLLE
+1476 STSDVTIGSASNNLSSPTGFVIFGVGYLQNKLKSGKKYRLTFE
-1485 SIKSTIIQEDGA
+1485 CYPLSTTDGANAIISSVGKLNKSQNNADSDISDNVIYGEKAYSGKWNAFTLDMTMKSTSDAEHGVLFYGI
-1497 FKATFF
+1497 
-1503 NGMLILTNS
+1503 NG
-1512 KQSTVDYAS
+1512 
-1521 GVVILNKGYLA
+1521 
-1532 DKLKA
+1532 
-1537 GIRYRLSFKHYGG
+1537 
-1550 NGTESIYVGLGTPG
+1550 SIEVR
-1564 SNPSNIPYWDLVS
+1564 NIS
-1577 DFDVEAITIGQGTI
+1577 
-1591 SNPTVYTVDFTALR
+1591 
-1605 TSTASDGLIIAGGVK
+1605 
-1620 DTIYISAIELKEI
+1620 LKELL